1 MLTSTCPEA
10 HLLWQEQ
17 PHPEDLSEV
26 PWGRFYSLQMYDWE
40 ERENLQGRL
49 LLASYYSVST
59 IRPLIAR
66 LHNRWTDRID
76 PALSVNAW
84 DYLHSCGAQ
93 HRSERVGR
101 LVARRGGEET
111 MSLMMQMLQQSQ
123 ISKSQA
129 ADSTLDARVAHLE
142 DKLEAQG
149 KLLHELVTRLEKKF
163 GDDLEM
169 DEAASEA

>member
-1 MLTSTCPEA
+1 MTVVCA
-10 HLLWQEQ
+10 I
-17 PHPEDLSEV
+17 
-26 PWGRFYSLQMYDWE
+26 
-40 ERENLQGRL
+40 
-49 LLASYYSVST
+49 LLAGSRAGTIILIIVHFLGA

-66 LHNRWTDRID
+66 LHNRWTDRIN

-129 ADSTLDARVAHLE
+129 ADSSMEARVAHLE

-149 KLLHELVTRLEKKF
+149 KLLHELVTRLEKRF